1 VKDEGANLNT
11 LATALT
17 SVVTCDV
24 LGLKKPYSG
33 TCFGHLMSK
42 VCQYGTYSD
51 TVCKSMKHVSVK
63 NAQSTLQKTI
73 TWTKKSG
80 RGRQEWEKACIEA
93 GLASR
98 RLRIPVKT

>member
-24 LGLKKPYSG
+24 LGLKNPYSG

-51 TVCKSMKHVSVK
+51 TICKSMKHVSVK

-80 RGRQEWEKACIEA
+80 KDHQSG
-93 GLASR
+93 R
-98 RLRIPVKT
+98 RLILKRACQVGGCGF